1 VAVVQLDLD
10 VTDRR
15 VVVLGTASGS
25 RRAVARFVRGGAHV
39 TLVSTD
45 GPPTTRVDTVRHVA
59 APPVGDTAGLLRL
72 VGPAWLLVSI
82 DPPGALRERFT
93 ELAGHL
99 KVMTTSEA
107 PAETTG
113 CVTLVGGG
121 PGRTGLLT
129 LEAVEAL
136 AAADVVF
143 YDRLAPTDD
152 LAGLAPAAELVD
164 VGKSPFHHKVEQRSI
179 EEQLVERAHAGQSVV
194 RLKGGDPFV
203 FGRGGEEM
211 LACLA
216 ADVRVRVV
224 PGVSSAVAVPAACG
238 IPVTHRGLSHA
249 FTVISGHQCPSAT
262 ELDGLTRLG
271 GTIVVLMGIVNL
283 EQIAVGL
290 LRAGMDPTT
299 PAAVVERAYSDSQ
312 RSTFSHLGTLAADA
326 RRLQVA
332 SPAVVVI
339 GAVVSV
345 APELADA
352 ATLLDHLPE
361 WAGALAPE
369 VALLPDDAVD
379 RSSP

>member
-1 VAVVQLDLD
+1 VQFDLD
-10 VTDRR
+10 VTGRK
-15 VVVLGTASGS
+15 VVVLGSVSGS
-25 RRAVARFVRGGAHV
+25 RRAVARFVRGGARV
-39 TLVSTD
+39 TLASTD
-45 GPPTTRVDTVRHVA
+45 GPPSVRLDTVRYTEAPA
-59 APPVGDTAGLLRL
+59 ADDRSGLLRL
-72 VGPAWLLVSI
+72 VGPAWLVVSV
-82 DPPGALRERFT
+82 DPPAVLRDRVA
-93 ELAGHL
+93 ELTGHL
-99 KVMTTSEA
+99 RVMTTTEA
-107 PAETTG
+107 PAESAG
-113 CVTLVGGG
+113 SVTLVGGG

-136 AAADVVF
+136 AAADAVF

-164 VGKSPFHHKVEQRSI
+164 VGKSPFHHRVEQRSI
-179 EEQLVERAHAGQSVV
+179 EEQLIDRALAGQCVV

-216 ADVRVRVV
+216 AGVRVRVV

-249 FTVISGHQCPSAT
+249 FTVISGHQRPSEA

-312 RSTFSHLGTLAADA
+312 RSTFSRLGTLAADA
-326 RRLQVA
+326 RRLQVS

-339 GAVVSV
+339 GAVVGV

-352 ATLLDHLPE
+352 ARLIDHLPE
-361 WAGALAPE
+361 WAGALS
-369 VALLPDDAVD
+369 PDDAPLD
-379 RSSP
+379 RSGQ